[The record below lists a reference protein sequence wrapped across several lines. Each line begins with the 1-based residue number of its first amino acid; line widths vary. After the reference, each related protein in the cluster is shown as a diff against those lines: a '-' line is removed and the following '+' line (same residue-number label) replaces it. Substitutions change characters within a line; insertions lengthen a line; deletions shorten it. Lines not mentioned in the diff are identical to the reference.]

1 MVKKTDCKVILIFHR
16 DNKNVTLS
24 LSYNIIPNV
33 GRLPI
38 IGAIGSHSFSF
49 PAEYTR

>member
-1 MVKKTDCKVILIFHR
+1 MIKIDDNTVNIMFCR
-16 DNKNVTLS
+16 GNKNVTLT

-38 IGAIGSHSFSF
+38 VGAIGSHTFSF
-49 PAEYTR
+49 PSQYTR